1 MFSKLTRVVLS
12 GVALSLV
19 IPSLIAAQTPP
30 KTNPPDITGVWAI
43 LRAGRGADPKLVAPP
58 PTEMVL
64 KPAYAKPYEARRA
77 AEREGDQ
84 RGEPLANGG
93 TACIPYGM
101 PQMMSAIY
109 PLEFLQSRGQVTIVA
124 EAFSEV
130 RRIYLDQP
138 QEKMGD
144 VAPGFYGSSVG
155 RWEGDTLTVDTI
167 GVKPSVLSYQRT
179 PHSDQMRIRER
190 MTLVAPDVLHD
201 QITVDDPVVLEKP
214 WTFTFAYRKM
224 APTYKMLEYVCE
236 NNRDYIDEN
245 GVTRLKLKDK

>member
-1 MFSKLTRVVLS
+1 MLSKVTRVVPA
-12 GVALSLV
+12 GVALSLF
-19 IPSLIAAQTPP
+19 IASLAAAQTPP

-43 LRAGRGADPKLVAPP
+43 LRGGRGADPKLLPPP

-64 KPAYAKPYEARRA
+64 EPAYARPYEARRA
-77 AEREGDQ
+77 AEREGDA

-109 PLEFLQSRGQVTIVA
+109 PLEVLQSRGQITIVA

-138 QEKMGD
+138 QAKMGE
-144 VAPGFYGSSVG
+144 VAPGFYGNSVG
-155 RWEGDTLTVDTI
+155 QWEGDALMVDTI
-167 GVKPSVLSYQRT
+167 GIKPSVLGYRSM
-179 PHSDQMRIRER
+179 PHSDQLRIKEEIK
-190 MTLVAPDVLHD
+190 LVAPDVLHD
-201 QITVDDPVVLEKP
+201 RITVEDPVTLEKP
-214 WTFTFAYRKM
+214 WTFTFAYRRM